1 MAMACHNC
9 YSCNSH
15 WMSRLGWRMLNT
27 WKEMMAMLHLFRA
40 ENAMWF
46 TMIHHDSPIAV
57 GCFWSQGIPSTPG
70 LGHMGPQVLAIH
82 TDFVYVTSKQALRQT
97 EPVLHLNYKL
107 FEYVISPY
115 ITNYCI
121 LSTRTIWFKCV
132 HSWADGW
139 QPTHQASWQM
149 TNASEKI
156 RKSQTSCF
164 EDQWFQVGESSS
176 KSQLVGAFERDQG
189 GL

>member
-46 TMIHHDSPIAV
+46 TMIHHDWPIAV

-107 FEYVISPY
+107 FEYVISP
-115 ITNYCI
+115 ITVYYPPVRSGSSVFIVELMVGNQ
-121 LSTRTIWFKCV
+121 
-132 HSWADGW
+132 H
-139 QPTHQASWQM
+139 
-149 TNASEKI
+149 I
-156 RKSQTSCF
+156 RHLGKWRMLQRKYGNRRRLALKTS
-164 EDQWFQVGESSS
+164 GS
-176 KSQLVGAFERDQG
+176 KLENHHPRAK
-189 GL
+189 